1 MSSYPS
7 PRAVPSFRTVLDTC
21 AQSADLPFREV
32 LTEEQI
38 EALAREEGVAFGD
51 GPRCVYSV
59 ALTLWAFLAQML
71 SKDKSC
77 TAAVARVVVLLV
89 ALGREPCAAGT
100 GAYCKARAKLPER
113 FLQRLAFDV
122 GYRLEGDAPARWRW
136 KGRRAVLVDGTTILL
151 PDTPANQAAYP
162 QMASQQPGLGFPIV
176 RLVVLLGLA
185 TAALLG
191 AALAP
196 YAGKE
201 TSEGALLRGLFAQ
214 LAAGDVLVADRHY
227 CSYWLVALAR
237 ALGVDV
243 VFRLHQRRHYDFRR
257 GRRLGKGD
265 HVVTWA
271 KPARPDWMDEATY
284 AGLPEALTVRELRVT
299 VGTPGSRVQELVV
312 ATTLLDEAAYPK
324 KDLADLYHERW
335 HVELDLRSI
344 KSFLGMEM
352 LRCRTPAMARKELW
366 MHLLAYNLVRKVQAQ
381 AAQKHGLTP
390 RSLSFAGAQQALHAF
405 RWVLLLV
412 PDNRALLLGCLWD
425 VVAQHRVGNRPDR
438 CEPRKVKRRW
448 KTYGL
453 LKRPR
458 AEERAALLTEAGG

>member
-1 MSSYPS
+1 VLSYPS
-7 PRAVPSFRTVLDTC
+7 SGGIPSFRTVLDTC
-21 AQSADLPFREV
+21 AQSDELPFRDV
-32 LTEEQI
+32 LTEAHIQ
-38 EALAREEGVAFGD
+38 ALADEEGVAFGD
-51 GPRCVYSV
+51 GPGCVWSV

-89 ALGREPCAAGT
+89 ALGREPCSAGT

-122 GYRLEGDAPARWRW
+122 GRRLEDEAPAAWRW
-136 KGRRAVLVDGTTILL
+136 KGRRAVPVDGTTILL

-162 QMASQQPGLGFPIV
+162 QMASQKPGLGFPII

-185 TAALLG
+185 SAALLG

-201 TSEGALLRGLFAQ
+201 TSEGALLRTL
-214 LAAGDVLVADRHY
+214 LEYLRAGDVLVADRHY
-227 CSYWLVALAR
+227 CSYWLVALAV

-243 VFRLHQRRHYDFRR
+243 VFRMHQRRHYDFRR
-257 GRRLGKGD
+257 GRRLGAGD

-271 KPARPDWMDEATY
+271 KPARPDWMDAATY
-284 AGLPEALTVRELRVT
+284 ATLPDTLTVRELRVT
-299 VGTPGSRVQELVV
+299 VATPGCRVRELVV
-312 ATTLLDEAAYPK
+312 ATTLLEPAAYAK
-324 KDLADLYHERW
+324 EDIADLYHKRW

-344 KSFLGMEM
+344 KSYLGMEM

-381 AAQKHGLTP
+381 AAVSKGLTP
-390 RSLSFAGAQQALHAF
+390 RSLSFAGAMQALQAF
-405 RWVLLLV
+405 RWVLLLA
-412 PDNRALLLGCLWD
+412 PGSRRLLLTCLWD
-425 VVAQHRVGNRPDR
+425 VVAAHRVGNRPDR

-453 LKRPR
+453 LKQPR
-458 AEERAALLTEAGG
+458 AEARAALLK

>member
-1 MSSYPS
+1 VLSYPS
-7 PRAVPSFRTVLDTC
+7 SGGIPSLRTVLDTC
-21 AQSADLPFREV
+21 AQSPDLPFRDV
-32 LTEEQI
+32 LTEDQI
-38 EALAREEGVAFGD
+38 QALADEEGVAFGD
-51 GPRCVYSV
+51 GPGCVWSV
-59 ALTLWAFLAQML
+59 ALTVWAFLAQVL

-77 TAAVARVVVLLV
+77 TAAVARAVVLLV
-89 ALGREPCAAGT
+89 ARGREPCAAGT
-100 GAYCKARAKLPER
+100 GAYCKARSKLPER
-113 FLQRLAFDV
+113 FPQRLAFDV
-122 GYRLEGDAPARWRW
+122 GRRLEGAAPAAWRW
-136 KGRRAVLVDGTTILL
+136 KGRRAVLVDGSTLLL

-162 QMASQQPGLGFPIV
+162 QMASQEPGLGFPIL

-191 AALAP
+191 AAVAP
-196 YAGKE
+196 YAGPE
-201 TSEGALLRGLFAQ
+201 TSEGALLRTLFAC
-214 LAAGDVLVADRHY
+214 LCAGDVLVADRHY

-299 VGTPGSRVQELVV
+299 VATPGCRVKELVV
-312 ATTLLDEAAYPK
+312 ATTLLDEAAYA
-324 KDLADLYHERW
+324 KDDIADLYHERW

-344 KSFLGMEM
+344 KSFMGMEM

-366 MHLLAYNLVRKVQAQ
+366 MHLLAYNLIRKVQAQ
-381 AAQKHGLTP
+381 AAVAKGLTP
-390 RSLSFAGAQQALHAF
+390 RSLSFAGTAQALHAF
-405 RWVLLLV
+405 RWLLL
-412 PDNRALLLGCLWD
+412 LLEDRRRLLWDCLWD
-425 VVAQHRVGNRPDR
+425 VVASHRVGNRPDR
-438 CEPRKVKRRW
+438 YEPRKVKRRW

-458 AEERAALLTEAGG
+458 AEERAALLK

>member
-7 PRAVPSFRTVLDTC
+7 SGGIPSFRTVLATC
-21 AQSADLPFREV
+21 VQSDDLPFRDV
-32 LTEEQI
+32 LTEAHLQ
-38 EALAREEGVAFGD
+38 ALADEEGVAFGD
-51 GPRCVYSV
+51 GPGCVWSV
-59 ALTLWAFLAQML
+59 ALTVWAFLTQLL

-77 TAAVARVVVLLV
+77 TAAVARAVVLLV

-113 FLQRLAFDV
+113 FLQRLAFDT
-122 GYRLEGDAPARWRW
+122 GRRLEGEAAASWRW
-136 KGRRAVLVDGTTILL
+136 KGRRAVLADGTTILL

-162 QMASQQPGLGFPIV
+162 QMASQKPGLGFPIV

-201 TSEGALLRGLFAQ
+201 TSEGALLRALREY
-214 LAAGDVLVADRHY
+214 LHAGDVLVADRHY
-227 CSYWLVALAR
+227 CSYWLVALAL
-237 ALGVDV
+237 ALRVDV
-243 VFRLHQRRHYDFRR
+243 VFRMHQRRHYDFRR

-284 AGLPEALTVRELRVT
+284 AGLPDALTMRELRVT
-299 VGTPGSRVQELVV
+299 VGTPGCRVKTLVV
-312 ATTLLDEAAYPK
+312 ATTLLGAADYPK
-324 KDLADLYHERW
+324 EDIGDLYHERW

-352 LRCRTPAMARKELW
+352 LRCQTPAMARKELW
-366 MHLLAYNLVRKVQAQ
+366 MHLLAYNLIRKVQAQ
-381 AAQKHGLTP
+381 AALAHGLTP
-390 RSLSFAGAQQALHAF
+390 RSLSFAGAAQALQAF
-405 RWVLLLV
+405 RWVLLLLE
-412 PDNRALLLGCLWD
+412 DRRRLLWGCLWD
-425 VVAQHRVGNRPDR
+425 VVASHRVGSRPDR

-453 LKRPR
+453 LKKPR
-458 AEERAALLTEAGG
+458 AEERAALLS

>member
-1 MSSYPS
+1 VSSYPS
-7 PRAVPSFRTVLDTC
+7 AGRAPRFATVLHTC
-21 AQSADLPFREV
+21 AQAPDLPFRDV

-38 EALAREEGVAFGD
+38 QALADEEGVSFGD
-51 GPRCVYSV
+51 GPGCVWSV

-113 FLQRLAFDV
+113 FLQRLACDV
-122 GYRLEGDAPARWRW
+122 GRRLEGEAPAGWRW
-136 KGRRAVLVDGTTILL
+136 TGRRAVLVDGTTLL
-151 PDTPANQAAYP
+151 LADTPANQAAYP
-162 QMASQQPGLGFPIV
+162 QMASQKPGPGFPII
-176 RLVVLLGLA
+176 RLVVLFGLA
-185 TAALLG
+185 GAALLG

-201 TSEGALLRGLFAQ
+201 TSEGALLRSLFAS
-214 LAAGDVLVADRHY
+214 LCAGDVLVADRHY
-227 CSYWLVALAR
+227 CSYWLVALAA

-271 KPARPDWMDEATY
+271 KPARPDWMGAATY
-284 AGLPEALTVRELRVT
+284 AGLPDALAVRELRVT
-299 VGTPGSRVQELVV
+299 VATPGCRVRELVV
-312 ATTLLDEAAYPK
+312 ATTLLDEAAYRK
-324 KDLADLYHERW
+324 EDIADLYHKRW
-335 HVELDLRSI
+335 HVELDLRSV
-344 KSFLGMEM
+344 KSYLGMET
-352 LRCRTPAMARKELW
+352 LLCRTPAMARKELW

-381 AAQKHGLTP
+381 AAHRHGLAP

-412 PDNRALLLGCLWD
+412 PDNRPVLLGCLWD
-425 VVAQHRVGNRPDR
+425 VVSEHRVGNRPDR

-453 LKRPR
+453 LTRPR
-458 AEERAALLTEAGG
+458 AEARAALLA